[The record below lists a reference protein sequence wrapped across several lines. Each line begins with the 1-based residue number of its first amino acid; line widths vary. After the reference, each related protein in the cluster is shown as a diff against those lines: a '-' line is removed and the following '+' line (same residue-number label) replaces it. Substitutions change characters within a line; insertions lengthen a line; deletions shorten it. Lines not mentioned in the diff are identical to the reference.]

1 MARLEV
7 VAGGPF
13 SLADRVTLLGL
24 AVALCLCPL
33 VFWPG
38 LYDDFTLLKQ
48 SSLLVAA
55 AMVLL
60 GLAVSRFALPSHPVF
75 WAGLAAWT
83 VVLLL
88 AALAGEDPAG
98 GMLGVYQY
106 RQGLLTQLGY
116 VVLCAGAARTAS
128 AAGARALL
136 SLPLLGL
143 AGVTGYTVIQG
154 LGQDPV
160 NWWTDTAERAIGTIG
175 NANELAGYA
184 AVTLVTMSAAPRNR
198 TGRLLIACIMACVV
212 FIVVEAESRS
222 GVLAI
227 AAFLVAVPG
236 AWIVGKRPLRTLGTP
251 GLAVAAGGVAGL
263 LLSVAAGWIAG
274 QGSLDGTA
282 ERIAQPDR
290 GGATRISLWEGTLR
304 TVADAPLLGA
314 GPDGLWLTFPRHRP
328 EKLQGSFE
336 EYDLVAQ
343 SSHNIL
349 LDTAANTGLPGVA
362 ALTTVALAAL
372 APSIRRRRNQ
382 GGHDGPVTWEF
393 VWAGLAAYFVML
405 LLNPISLAAHAVC
418 FMALGVMAGDGR
430 KLALLPVRRA
440 WVAAIPAV
448 GVAGA
453 VVSVAVLLPLAD
465 LRAQAGYESF
475 EQKDFEGAASNYA
488 AAARLLP
495 FDRWYATRRAE
506 ALLSASV
513 APTDIGT
520 AATARGAYTDLD
532 KRFGLSSDDALYAGA
547 AMLAAGDEPA
557 AIVEMAQRAKALN
570 PNGIDIDVR
579 VQALL
584 VSARAGGTLTL
595 APNGRA
601 VVVPNKEEANP
612 E

>member
-7 VAGGPF
+7 VAGGPL

-60 GLAVSRFALPSHPVF
+60 GLAFSRFALPSHPVF

-128 AAGARALL
+128 AAGARVLL

-175 NANELAGYA
+175 NANELSGYA

-227 AAFLVAVPG
+227 AAFLLPSPAHGSWGSGRYEHSERPG
-236 AWIVGKRPLRTLGTP
+236 WQLRRGVSP
-251 GLAVAAGGVAGL
+251 G
-263 LLSVAAGWIAG
+263 
-274 QGSLDGTA
+274 
-282 ERIAQPDR
+282 
-290 GGATRISLWEGTLR
+290 
-304 TVADAPLLGA
+304 
-314 GPDGLWLTFPRHRP
+314 
-328 EKLQGSFE
+328 
-336 EYDLVAQ
+336 
-343 SSHNIL
+343 
-349 LDTAANTGLPGVA
+349 
-362 ALTTVALAAL
+362 
-372 APSIRRRRNQ
+372 
-382 GGHDGPVTWEF
+382 
-393 VWAGLAAYFVML
+393 
-405 LLNPISLAAHAVC
+405 C
-418 FMALGVMAGDGR
+418 C
-430 KLALLPVRRA
+430 
-440 WVAAIPAV
+440 
-448 GVAGA
+448 
-453 VVSVAVLLPLAD
+453 
-465 LRAQAGYESF
+465 
-475 EQKDFEGAASNYA
+475 
-488 AAARLLP
+488 
-495 FDRWYATRRAE
+495 
-506 ALLSASV
+506 
-513 APTDIGT
+513 
-520 AATARGAYTDLD
+520 
-532 KRFGLSSDDALYAGA
+532 
-547 AMLAAGDEPA
+547 
-557 AIVEMAQRAKALN
+557 
-570 PNGIDIDVR
+570 
-579 VQALL
+579 
-584 VSARAGGTLTL
+584 
-595 APNGRA
+595 
-601 VVVPNKEEANP
+601 
-612 E
+612 